1 MALSWKYDAWKG
13 LSDKMKHINRYTMI
27 LTMCR
32 FKIKNLDSFDSAIY
46 RPFSEYLNFFEDII
60 LESIKN
66 DTEKSTFL
74 YENNVTCKT
83 IISKLLKN
91 DISKTEQ
98 KDISNFYDTFSSY
111 TNITPNVT
119 YGISY
124 LLKCVG
130 ILTFIIFGLLL
141 LPVWKYEA
149 PDNHSLLLNKIVYS
163 IIPVIGLATFF
174 IYRKIEQSF
183 IIPHKNL
190 SLKLRYGINYRDC
203 LSNLE
208 EEFGYLLEILEEPK
222 SKYSN
227 MTIEEKQK
235 EFYKKYNKAPENFF
249 IVLKKM
255 PMNDGFFLSEDFEL
269 NSQIDFPLF
278 ITYLKTLSSN
288 NRNSTSLLHE
298 LFNIPKEKN
307 ISQYAREYNPD
318 KKGKDL
324 KAFSQ
329 KIQTESTKLSFN
341 IKK

>member
-1 MALSWKYDAWKG
+1 M
-13 LSDKMKHINRYTMI
+13 SDKMKHINRYTMI

-32 FKIKNLDSFDSAIY
+32 FKIKNLYAFDSAIY
-46 RPFSEYLNFFEDII
+46 RPFSEYINFFEEII
-60 LESIKN
+60 LESIKT

-74 YENNVTCKT
+74 YENNTTCKT

-91 DISKTEQ
+91 DTSKTEK
-98 KDISNFYDTFSSY
+98 KDITDFYETFSAC

-119 YGISY
+119 YEISY

-130 ILTFIIFGLLL
+130 IFTFIIFGLLL
-141 LPVWKYEA
+141 FPVWKYEA
-149 PDNHSLLLNKIVYS
+149 FENQSLLLNKIVYS
-163 IIPVIGLATFF
+163 IIPLIGLVMFF

-183 IIPHKNL
+183 ISPHKNL

-203 LSNLE
+203 FSNLE
-208 EEFGYLLEILEEPK
+208 EEFGYLLENLEEPK

-235 EFYKKYNKAPENFF
+235 EFFKKYNKAPENFF
-249 IVLKKM
+249 IVLKKL
-255 PMNDGFFLSEDFEL
+255 PINDGFFLSEDFEL

-288 NRNSTSLLHE
+288 NRNSISLLHE

-329 KIQTESTKLSFN
+329 KIQTESTKFS
-341 IKK
+341 IKIQK